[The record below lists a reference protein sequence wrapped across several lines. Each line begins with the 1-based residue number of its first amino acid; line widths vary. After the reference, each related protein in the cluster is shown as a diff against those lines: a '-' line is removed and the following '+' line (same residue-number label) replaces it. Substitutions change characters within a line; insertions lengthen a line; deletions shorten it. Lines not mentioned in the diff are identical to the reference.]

1 MVKNFFNRLSLE
13 LVMSKI
19 TEQDALNFHS
29 EGKPGKF
36 EIHPTKP
43 LTTQRDL
50 SLAYSPGVA
59 HPCLE
64 IEKDPQ
70 ASYKYTNRGNMVA
83 VITNGTAVLGLG
95 SIGALASKPV
105 MEGKAVLFKK
115 FADVDSIDLELD
127 TTDIDTFVNAV
138 KIMGPSFGGIN
149 LEDIK
154 APECFIIEQRLR
166 DAMDIPVFHD
176 DQHGTA
182 IVAAAG
188 LINSTHISGKKL
200 KDIKLVV
207 NGAGAASLAC
217 VALIKSMGV
226 SDENIII
233 CDSKGVI
240 YLGRTE
246 GMNEWK
252 SIHAV
257 DTPKRT
263 LAEVMVGADAFF
275 GLSVSGALTKD
286 MVKSM
291 AKDPIIFAMANP
303 DPEITPDEAHSVRDD
318 AIVAT
323 GRSDYPNQVNNVLG
337 FPFIFRGALDVRAT
351 AINDE
356 MKIAAAN
363 AIADLAREEIPEE
376 IASAHNMQNIKF
388 GKGYI
393 IPMPFDYRLMS
404 TVPPAVAKAAMDS
417 GVALK
422 PLDSIKDYEISLK
435 ARIDP
440 TASAMQGIFNLVKN
454 NPKRVIFAE
463 GDSERVLRAA
473 SAYKDAGYGDA
484 IVVGDTDIIRKK
496 IEDMNLDESL
506 EILDPATSE
515 NITKYT
521 ETLYNQKW
529 REGYMKRDIS
539 SLLKNDRNVFAF
551 ASMIDAKADATI
563 TSISKTYSKNFDN
576 VNTFVPTIKNREPM
590 GVMMIMA
597 KGKTYFIADAVSH
610 ANPDSYQLA
619 NIAQMTAG
627 FARRMGH
634 VPRVAFISF
643 SNFGEPECG
652 THKRLSAA
660 VKELDNRGVNFEY
673 DGEMVA
679 TVALDYELQKRVFPH
694 TNLSGPANVLVM
706 PGLSSAHIASRL
718 IQELGEGTI
727 IGPLLLGFDY
737 PVQIPQMNST
747 SNDIV
752 NLAALTAYDAVA
764 RDIKK
769 QEKQEKQEK
778 QTK

>member
-1 MVKNFFNRLSLE
+1 
-13 LVMSKI
+13 MSKI
-19 TEQDALNFHS
+19 TERDALNFHS

-36 EIHPTKP
+36 EIQPTKP

-59 HPCLE
+59 YPCLE
-64 IEKDPQ
+64 IVKDPQ
-70 ASYKYTNRGNMVA
+70 ASYKYTNRGNLVA

-95 SIGALASKPV
+95 AIGASASKPV

-166 DAMDIPVFHD
+166 DEMDIPVFHD

-217 VALIKSMGV
+217 VALVKSMGV
-226 SDENIII
+226 SDENVII

-240 YLGRTE
+240 YSGRSA

-252 SIHAV
+252 SAHAV

-263 LAEVMVGADAFF
+263 LAEAMVGADAFF
-275 GLSVSGALTKD
+275 GLSVSGAVTKD

-303 DPEITPDEAHSVRDD
+303 DPEITPDEVHSARDD

-323 GRSDYPNQVNNVLG
+323 GRSDFPNQVNNVLG

-356 MKIAAAN
+356 MKIAAAH
-363 AIADLAREEIPEE
+363 AIADLARKKIPEE
-376 IASAHNMQNIKF
+376 IADTYNMQNMKF

-393 IPMPFDYRLMS
+393 IPMPFDCRLMS
-404 TVPPAVAKAAMDS
+404 TIPLAVAKAAMES

-422 PLDSIKDYEISLK
+422 PLNSIQDYETSLK

-440 TASAMQGIFNLVKN
+440 TVSAMQSIFNLVKS

-484 IVVGDTDIIRKK
+484 VVVGDTDSIRKK
-496 IEDMNLDESL
+496 IEDMHLNKSL
-506 EILDPATSE
+506 EILDPATSK

-521 ETLYNQKW
+521 DTLYSQKW
-529 REGYMKRDIS
+529 REGYRKKEI
-539 SLLKNDRNVFAF
+539 LTLIKNNRNVFAF
-551 ASMIDAKADATI
+551 SSMIDSKADAVI
-563 TSISKTYSKNFDN
+563 TSISKTYSKNFET
-576 VNTFVPTIKNREPM
+576 VNTFVPTMKNREPM

-610 ANPDSYQLA
+610 ANPDSCQLA
-619 NIAQMTAG
+619 SIAQMTAG

-652 THKRLSAA
+652 THKRLSGA
-660 VKELDNRGVNFEY
+660 VQELDNRGVNFEY
-673 DGEMVA
+673 DGEMGA
-679 TVALDYELQKRVFPH
+679 TFALDHELQKRVFPH

-718 IQELGEGTI
+718 VQELGASTV

-752 NLAALTAYDAVA
+752 NLAALVAYDAVA
-764 RDIKK
+764 RDIKNEIK
-769 QEKQEKQEK
+769 PKK
-778 QTK
+778 

>member
-1 MVKNFFNRLSLE
+1 
-13 LVMSKI
+13 MSEI
-19 TEQDALNFHS
+19 TKQDALNFHS

-36 EIHPTKP
+36 EIQPTKP

-64 IEKDPQ
+64 IEKDPH

-95 SIGALASKPV
+95 AIGALASKPV

-166 DAMDIPVFHD
+166 DEMDIPVFHD

-240 YLGRTE
+240 YLGRSE

-252 SIHAV
+252 SAHAV
-257 DTPKRT
+257 DTQKRT

-275 GLSVSGALTKD
+275 GLSVSGAVTKD

-303 DPEITPDEAHSVRDD
+303 DPEITPDEVYSVRDD

-351 AINDE
+351 TINDE
-356 MKIAAAN
+356 MKIAAAH

-376 IASAHNMQNIKF
+376 IADTYNMQNLKF

-393 IPMPFDYRLMS
+393 IPMPFDCRLMS
-404 TVPPAVAKAAMDS
+404 TIPLAVAKAAMES

-422 PLDSIKDYEISLK
+422 PLDSIQDYETSLK

-440 TASAMQGIFNLVKN
+440 TASAMQSIFNLVKN

-463 GDSERVLRAA
+463 GESERVLRAA

-484 IVVGDTDIIRKK
+484 VVVGDTDSIRKK
-496 IEDMNLDESL
+496 IGDMHLNESL
-506 EILDPATSE
+506 EILDPATSK

-521 ETLYNQKW
+521 ETLYSQKW
-529 REGYMKRDIS
+529 REGYRKKEIS
-539 SLLKNDRNVFAF
+539 TLLKNSRNVVCFF
-551 ASMIDAKADATI
+551 
-563 TSISKTYSKNFDN
+563 
-576 VNTFVPTIKNREPM
+576 
-590 GVMMIMA
+590 
-597 KGKTYFIADAVSH
+597 
-610 ANPDSYQLA
+610 
-619 NIAQMTAG
+619 
-627 FARRMGH
+627 
-634 VPRVAFISF
+634 
-643 SNFGEPECG
+643 
-652 THKRLSAA
+652 
-660 VKELDNRGVNFEY
+660 
-673 DGEMVA
+673 
-679 TVALDYELQKRVFPH
+679 
-694 TNLSGPANVLVM
+694 
-706 PGLSSAHIASRL
+706 
-718 IQELGEGTI
+718 
-727 IGPLLLGFDY
+727 
-737 PVQIPQMNST
+737 
-747 SNDIV
+747 
-752 NLAALTAYDAVA
+752 
-764 RDIKK
+764 
-769 QEKQEKQEK
+769 
-778 QTK
+778 